1 MNHSFPEALN
11 GQYFFKQLTIVFFFS
26 LIKAGET
33 TSHALLM
40 SCFREQFISDRQEC
54 IEFSTGLSRQILV
67 NGLNTFVNIR
77 E

>member
-1 MNHSFPEALN
+1 MANIFLSSL
-11 GQYFFKQLTIVFFFS
+11 QLYFFFS

-33 TSHALLM
+33 TSRSLLM

-54 IEFSTGLSRQILV
+54 IKFSKGLSRQILV